1 MISLRNNAYMQ
12 YGLQYCNEVHYVNR
26 VKLGGAMPPQLE
38 TWGGGG
44 GGGRVAPSLPTPM
57 QSHSHA
63 SQLATNRQA
72 WSSLPGAMM
81 HAS

>member
-44 GGGRVAPSLPTPM
+44 G
-57 QSHSHA
+57 A
-63 SQLATNRQA
+63 SRPLASYAYAEPFTC
-72 WSSLPGAMM
+72 
-81 HAS
+81 